1 MNKRVVKRRAG
12 EYQYREGEKKL
23 YWIWWV
29 IGPLIQV
36 IVTLPLVFKRIHLRA
51 ILITSAFFI
60 AAMFSLEN
68 LAIYWGWWIWNEQ
81 KLWGPKVLLVPLEE
95 FLLYLIAVPAVIT
108 IQILLFKLWAKI
120 LGR

>member
-1 MNKRVVKRRAG
+1 MNKRVVKKGAG

-36 IVTLPLVFKRIHLRA
+36 IVTLPLVLKRIHLRA
-51 ILITSAFFI
+51 LLITSAFFI
-60 AAMFSLEN
+60 VAMFGMEN

-81 KLWGPKVLLVPLEE
+81 KLWGHKVLLVPLEE
-95 FLLYLIAVPAVIT
+95 FLLYLIAVPLVIV
-108 IQILLFKLWAKI
+108 IQILLYKLWVRI